1 MGAPGLTSSWLMDLH
16 LLVASPTSVKKPAQ
30 IFEKSPN
37 SAWAGKCQP
46 CHPVNYTTRW
56 VFEGLYKSSPR
67 FLIALSI
74 KDHTREFLP
83 KMQIMLSS
91 SKGLTF
97 HSIKY
102 LTRYSSITAV
112 PREILLLNSDPPTNP
127 KNWMKPSFFLG
138 LAEEE
143 VGESCSSPSV
153 HAQGLNEVSWAS
165 WTLGVWYF
173 ALGEG
178 VAPSL
183 PGLGSSEKYFHSLNV
198 HKYDIYVSA
207 KTSGYAWWLWRALL
221 KSWQPKP

>member
-1 MGAPGLTSSWLMDLH
+1 MGAPGLTSSQLMDLH

-37 SAWAGKCQP
+37 SAWAGKCLP

-83 KMQIMLSS
+83 KMQIMLFS

-102 LTRYSSITAV
+102 LTRYSSIAAV
-112 PREILLLNSDPPTNP
+112 PREILLLNSDPPQIQKTGWNQASFWVWLKRKWVNP
-127 KNWMKPSFFLG
+127 VPH
-138 LAEEE
+138 LAFMLR
-143 VGESCSSPSV
+143 
-153 HAQGLNEVSWAS
+153 A
-165 WTLGVWYF
+165 WTRCL
-173 ALGEG
+173 E
-178 VAPSL
+178 L
-183 PGLGSSEKYFHSLNV
+183 PGLWEF
-198 HKYDIYVSA
+198 D
-207 KTSGYAWWLWRALL
+207 TLL
-221 KSWQPKP
+221 